1 MFIDFKKS
9 VMQKHAFCCLLM
21 FAFGSAL
28 LTSCKKDGTG
38 QNNDNDT
45 TENLSGRYY
54 IATSPVNTD
63 RERRYLLAET
73 VHRTAEG
80 RQLALSYHSSLADVV
95 DTVYVWTVEKLS
107 NGYYAVYKIGHN
119 IDSPSRVY
127 WSQGNRNNPLL
138 PTAIQLTLIYQE
150 DMPDRKPGPSQQF
163 KIVRN
168 GTGNLRITTSDGKPP
183 IYMFASLVRNG
194 KAVLHEHYGLFLDD
208 TQPSCMWKVRADVD
222 SLRYCFIEGVNFR
235 K

>member
-1 MFIDFKKS
+1 
-9 VMQKHAFCCLLM
+9 MQKHAFCCLLL
-21 FAFGSAL
+21 FAFGSMLL
-28 LTSCKKDGTG
+28 LTSCKKDGNG
-38 QNNDNDT
+38 QNNGNDS

-54 IATSPVNTD
+54 IATSPINTD

-80 RQLALSYHSSLADVV
+80 RQLSLSYHSSLADVV
-95 DTVYVWTVEKLS
+95 DTVYVWTVEKLG

-127 WSQGNRNNPLL
+127 WTQGERNNPVL
-138 PTAIQLTLIYQE
+138 PTAIRLTLIYEE
-150 DMPDRKPGPSQQF
+150 DMPDRKPGPNQQF

-183 IYMFASLVRNG
+183 IFMAAYLKKNG
-194 KAVLHEHYGLFLDD
+194 AIVSYELYGLFLDD
-208 TQPSCMWKVRADVD
+208 TQPSCMWKTRADVD
-222 SLRYCFIEGVNFR
+222 SIRYCFIEGVSFR